1 LVICHL
7 VVRLLAMEESHAQA
21 LKKLKL
27 LISLAQIDGAVAEQ
41 EMQFIMNIG
50 KANGLKAAEIVSL
63 VDRVHALVLPADL
76 TEDDRFNYLLSMVQL
91 MKADEKMFKE
101 ELLFCKKM
109 AGNLGYD
116 PQAMFDMLLYVKSSE
131 MSDQEKADLKQSISK
146 YLK

>member
-1 LVICHL
+1 
-7 VVRLLAMEESHAQA
+7 MQA

-41 EMQFIMNIG
+41 EMQYILNIG
-50 KANGLKAAEIVSL
+50 KANGLQAAEIESL
-63 VDRVHALVLPADL
+63 VDRVHALVVPINL

-109 AGNLGYD
+109 AGNLGYE
-116 PQAMFDMLLYVKSSE
+116 PQALFDMLLHVKSSE
-131 MSDQEKADLKQSISK
+131 MSDQEKGELKLSIAK

>member
-1 LVICHL
+1 
-7 VVRLLAMEESHAQA
+7 MEDSHMQA

-27 LISLAQIDGAVAEQ
+27 LISLAQIDGVIAEQ
-41 EMQFIMNIG
+41 EMQYILNIG
-50 KANGLKAAEIVSL
+50 KANGLQTAEIESL
-63 VDRVHALVLPADL
+63 VDRVHALVVPVDL
-76 TEDDRFNYLLSMVQL
+76 NDDDRFNYLLSMVQL

-116 PQAMFDMLLYVKSSE
+116 PQALFDMLLYVKSSE
-131 MSDQEKADLKQSISK
+131 MSDQEKADLKASIAK

>member
-1 LVICHL
+1 
-7 VVRLLAMEESHAQA
+7 MEDSHMQA

-27 LISLAQIDGAVAEQ
+27 LISLAQIDGVVAEQ
-41 EMQFIMNIG
+41 EMQFILNIG
-50 KANGLKAAEIVSL
+50 KANGLQAAEIESL
-63 VDRVHALVLPADL
+63 VDRVHALVVPVDL
-76 TEDDRFNYLLSMVQL
+76 NDDDRFNYLLSMVQL

-116 PQAMFDMLLYVKSSE
+116 PQALFDMLLYVKSSE
-131 MSDQEKADLKQSISK
+131 MSDQEKADLKASIAK

>member
-1 LVICHL
+1 
-7 VVRLLAMEESHAQA
+7 MQA

-27 LISLAQIDGAVAEQ
+27 LISLAQIDGVIAEQ
-41 EMQFIMNIG
+41 EMQYILNIG
-50 KANGLKAAEIVSL
+50 KANGLQAPEIESL
-63 VDRVHALVLPADL
+63 VDRVHALVVPVDL
-76 TEDDRFNYLLSMVQL
+76 NDDDRFNYLLSMVQL

-116 PQAMFDMLLYVKSSE
+116 PQALFDMLLYVKSSE
-131 MSDQEKADLKQSISK
+131 MSDQEKADLKASIAK

>member
-1 LVICHL
+1 
-7 VVRLLAMEESHAQA
+7 MEDSHTQA

-27 LISLAQIDGAVAEQ
+27 LISLAQIDGAVAEE
-41 EMQFIMNIG
+41 EMQYILNIG
-50 KANGLKAAEIVSL
+50 KANGLQAAEIESL
-63 VDRVHALVLPADL
+63 VDRVHALVVPVNLSD
-76 TEDDRFNYLLSMVQL
+76 DDRFNYLLSMVQL

-116 PQAMFDMLLYVKSSE
+116 PQALFDMLLYVKASD
-131 MSDQEKADLKQSISK
+131 MSDQEKADLKASIAK

>member
-1 LVICHL
+1 
-7 VVRLLAMEESHAQA
+7 MEDSHMQA

-27 LISLAQIDGAVAEQ
+27 LISLAQIDGVIAEQ
-41 EMQFIMNIG
+41 EMQYILNIG
-50 KANGLKAAEIVSL
+50 KANGLQAAEIESL
-63 VDRVHALVLPADL
+63 VDRVHALVVPVDL
-76 TEDDRFNYLLSMVQL
+76 NDDDRFNYLLSMVQL

-116 PQAMFDMLLYVKSSE
+116 PQALFDMLLYVKSSE
-131 MSDQEKADLKQSISK
+131 MSDQEKADLKASIAK